1 MPHRLS
7 VCYCV
12 RLTRLIYV
20 DWILLSS
27 FKGTKDRKEK
37 EKEKKKKKEKKTL
50 SEINFLANL
59 SEINF
64 LANPSEIN
72 FLATLRVPFMGTAVL
87 VSDNHSCRY
96 YWLEGVVCAV
106 CVCVNYC
113 EQGDPVILPKRK
125 MELSITI
132 LTMIG

>member
-1 MPHRLS
+1 M
-7 VCYCV
+7 
-12 RLTRLIYV
+12 LTGFCFLVLRAQ
-20 DWILLSS
+20 
-27 FKGTKDRKEK
+27 KTGKRKK
-37 EKEKKKKKEKKTL
+37 RKKKKKKEKKT
-50 SEINFLANL
+50 L